1 MQIGLRGA
9 EPPSGGDG
17 HLEAGTHPSIGGD
30 DLQKAVHIG
39 TFQLGVLPVLQNLAH
54 DRVLAPKLVQHLR
67 VGGVAGLRLLVGGH
81 PQFIEE
87 DFPQLLGGVDIE
99 LPGVGIYL
107 LLQRL
112 QRGGERFAEALEGS
126 GVHPEA
132 CVLHLCKHLTQGQLH
147 VEIQPVHAGL
157 FQLWQHCLM
166 QRGYGGGIAQK

>member
-9 EPPSGGDG
+9 EPSGGGDG
-17 HLEAGTHPSIGGD
+17 HLEAGPHPPVCGD

-39 TFQLGVLPVLQNLAH
+39 AFQLGVLPVLQHLAH
-54 DRVLAPKLVQHLR
+54 DGVLAPEFIQHLR
-67 VGGVAGLRLLVGGH
+67 VGGVAGFCLLVGGH
-81 PQFIEE
+81 SPFIEE
-87 DFPQLLGGVDIE
+87 DFSQLFGGVDIE
-99 LPGVGIYL
+99 LPGVGIDL
-107 LLQRL
+107 LLQCL